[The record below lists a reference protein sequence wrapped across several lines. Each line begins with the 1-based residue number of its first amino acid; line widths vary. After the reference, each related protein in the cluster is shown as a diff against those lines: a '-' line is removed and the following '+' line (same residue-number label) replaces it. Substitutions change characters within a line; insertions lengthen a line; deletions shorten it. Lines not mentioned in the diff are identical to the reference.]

1 MTILYCIIKRK
12 KERKKMRK
20 PPKTETIRKSINR
33 YAYIAGF
40 TYHPHTDGTVSLFDI
55 RANYYVFR
63 GAPDRVAQ
71 FVVDELYMKY
81 WRETGCPA

>member
-1 MTILYCIIKRK
+1 MKTRK
-12 KERKKMRK
+12 IPTVSTVRKN
-20 PPKTETIRKSINR
+20 INR
-33 YAYIAGF
+33 YAYNAGF

-63 GAPDRVAQ
+63 GSADRAAQ

-81 WRETGCPA
+81 WREAGYPA